1 MRTIYIL
8 SLLSLLFFQY
18 GTMAQTIALP
28 TGCNDPKANNFNQ
41 AALYNDGS
49 CLYSDTLVKPISTV
63 ELPKVIHE
71 TSGLL
76 QWNHQLWTQND
87 GGNDNSI
94 FAIDSVTGKILNR
107 YNLKTSVN
115 HDWEEISQDQDYL
128 YVGDF
133 GNNACGCRTDLNIL
147 RVSKKSLLS
156 NDPQVD
162 SIQFS
167 YSNQLS
173 TSAQK
178 GNQTEFDCEAFVV
191 VHDSIYLF
199 TKQWTSGKTSLY
211 SLPKIPGKYQAH
223 YNSSLDIKGLVTGA
237 VYIESKKMIALCG
250 YTKLFQTFMYLLYDF
265 NGNDFF
271 AGNKRKMS
279 LALSFH
285 QVEGI
290 TSTDGIK
297 FYLSN
302 EEFSRPPYF
311 SNPQQLHIVQ
321 LKQ

>member
-1 MRTIYIL
+1 MKSIYLI
-8 SLLSLLFFQY
+8 SLLSLLLFQH
-18 GTMAQTIALP
+18 GTMAQPISP
-28 TGCNDPKANNFNQ
+28 TKGCNDPKASNFNQ

-49 CLYSDTLVKPISTV
+49 CLYSDTIIKPISTI
-63 ELPKVIHE
+63 ELPKVLHE

-76 QWNHQLWTQND
+76 MWNHQLWSQND

-94 FAIDSVTGKILNR
+94 FAIDTLTGKVLNS
-107 YNLKTSVN
+107 YHLKATIN
-115 HDWEEISQDQDYL
+115 HDWEEISQDKDFL

-133 GNNACGCRTDLNIL
+133 GNNACGCRTDLHIL
-147 RVSKKSLLS
+147 RVSKKSLLAK
-156 NDPQVD
+156 DPQVD

-167 YSNQLS
+167 YSDQLS
-173 TSAQK
+173 LSPQK

-211 SLPKIPGKYQAH
+211 ALPKIPGKYQAH

-250 YTKLFQTFMYLLYDF
+250 YTKLLQTFIYLLDDF
-265 NGNDFF
+265 KGNDFF
-271 AGNKRKMS
+271 SGNKRKMS

-285 QVEGI
+285 QIEGI
-290 TSTDGIK
+290 TSIDGIK

-311 SNPQQLHIVQ
+311 SNPQQLHIIQ

>member
-1 MRTIYIL
+1 MRSIYKL
-8 SLLSLLFFQY
+8 ALLSILLFQN
-18 GTMAQTIALP
+18 GTTAQTIAQT
-28 TGCNDPKANNFNQ
+28 TGCNDPKASNFNRT
-41 AALYNDGS
+41 ALYNDGS
-49 CLYSDTLVKPISTV
+49 CLYSDTILKPISTL
-63 ELPKVIHE
+63 ELPKIIPE

-76 QWNHQLWTQND
+76 LWNHQLWTQND

-94 FAIDSVTGKILNR
+94 FAMDTLTGKVLNS
-107 YNLKTSVN
+107 YHLKATIN

-147 RVSKKSLLS
+147 RVSKKSLLA
-156 NDPQVD
+156 NNPKVD

-167 YSNQLS
+167 YPNQLS
-173 TSAQK
+173 VSPQK

-191 VHDSIYLF
+191 LRDSIYLF
-199 TKQWTSGKTSLY
+199 TKQWSSGKTSLY
-211 SLPKIPGKYQAH
+211 ALPKIPGKYQAH
-223 YNSSLDIKGLVTGA
+223 YNGSLDVKGLVTGA

-250 YTKLFQTFMYLLYDF
+250 YTKFFQTFMYLLYDF
-265 NGNDFF
+265 RGNEFF
-271 AGNKRKMS
+271 SGNKRKMS

-290 TSTDGIK
+290 TSTDGKK

-302 EEFSRPPYF
+302 EQFSRPPYF
-311 SNPQQLHIVQ
+311 SNPQQLHIIQ